1 LELKRGTIPLKR
13 TELCRAYQR
22 DNNDQVVVTKL
33 NRASL
38 EAIAKATKGGYV
50 NGNNTKIVL
59 EYIKTL
65 DKIQKTEFES
75 TQIADFQSQ
84 FQWFLESHLC
94 CCFRFLLVGRKNWVR
109 KLNLFNEGK

>member
-1 LELKRGTIPLKR
+1 
-13 TELCRAYQR
+13 
-22 DNNDQVVVTKL
+22 VTKL

-50 NGNNTKIVL
+50 NGNNTKVVL
-59 EYIKTL
+59 EYIKTNL

-84 FQWFLESHLC
+84 FQWFLGISFVLL
-94 CCFRFLLVGRKNWVR
+94 FLDFFLLEEKTGKVR